1 MIIIFW
7 KSFPYFPSALQ
18 SCGLFVVPDGWWPQS
33 ELVNWL
39 NWAQLGWVLLSSSFP
54 TEWAL
59 CVPWA
64 SDLKNEH
71 CMNPLGANNSSSGTS
86 GAMSPLPCRVRA
98 LHKYRIQNIWEFS
111 PGKHPLCWAVNS
123 SLSAWALCSQVN
135 TVRGCF
141 ISHREISLQQNPVQ
155 SSRRCCCRGGELCSL
170 GLQQHQSP
178 KVLGG
183 EKPNEE
189 NLCSTSEQTRTAR
202 WQSSSGGFSVCLG
215 LPPFDPSWE
224 LLWNENLGD
233 RAGAAS
239 LRTCPRRS
247 QSQD

>member
-155 SSRRCCCRGGELCSL
+155 SSRRWLLQGRRALLPGAAATSITKGAWGGKTQWREFV
-170 GLQQHQSP
+170 QHFRADQNCT
-178 KVLGG
+178 V
-183 EKPNEE
+183 
-189 NLCSTSEQTRTAR
+189 TI
-202 WQSSSGGFSVCLG
+202 
-215 LPPFDPSWE
+215 
-224 LLWNENLGD
+224 LLWWLFCVSGV
-233 RAGAAS
+233 AS
-239 LRTCPRRS
+239 LWSFVGVIMEREFGR
-247 QSQD
+247 